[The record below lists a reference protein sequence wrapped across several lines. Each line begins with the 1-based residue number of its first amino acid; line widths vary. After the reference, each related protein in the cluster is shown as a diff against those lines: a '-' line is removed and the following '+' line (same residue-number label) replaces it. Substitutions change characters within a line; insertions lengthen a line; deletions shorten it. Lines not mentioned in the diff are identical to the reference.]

1 MRAALALLVI
11 SCATVPVAPTR
22 SAVPDDVRALR
33 LLASS
38 GSTAS
43 TQPCALRQQV
53 FGPAKGDVREV
64 YRKVA
69 PATVLVRTPTGFG
82 TGAVIDARG
91 YVLTNHHVVA
101 SAENVDFK
109 RRVQVERG
117 KLGPTGAMELDG
129 KPLTGWVLK
138 SDPLMDLAI
147 IKLDAP
153 PADLKALT
161 ISKTDPSPGE
171 PVSAIGNGSI
181 GLLWAIK
188 DGEISSIGKLA
199 THLAQL
205 AGSECR
211 VSAGEDATAAE
222 SCRATLRTVE
232 LERER
237 LEQQVPALVIQTSC
251 TISPGDSGGPLV
263 NRAGQLVGV
272 NAFLRSD
279 SHAPVTTN
287 FHIHVAEVRSFLKEV
302 PTEPVAIVPS
312 PFSSLGAGAW
322 ADADGDGTVDLFVAQ
337 RLDGASVLVELRGQR
352 ASTLEAD
359 LAIVRQGNLLT
370 AWYDVDGDGVLDRV
384 VMGDRSGA
392 GRAWSLRKETQLG
405 AFLGAAKS
413 LDPSTFPDARR
424 TRLEAMLPAIGLALG
439 LGTASSIEDVP
450 ALNSPVL
457 GEPRALDLDRD
468 GVLDA
473 ISGSTL
479 EGTRVVLDPSQAIQ
493 KSALKQAFTKGGP
506 LTVLVRGGQRWVVA
520 SGVEASVIFGLG
532 AGGDFITHAWTL
544 TPTGSGDRRPEYFGR
559 DVGSAVSEIVQGG
572 QTADASRALVAL
584 HTECAE
590 LATRYGAA
598 HPRMLECREKLAR
611 QTLDPVRTRALAQLA
626 ALLGTPVRKVSARLP
641 DFGPELTDAVVERV
655 DVPGLELAV
664 VSRTG
669 SANAL
674 LLSLDPR
681 ALEGSNTQQRE
692 ADARAGHADFA
703 WFERDG
709 FSWTAAD
716 LDRDGIFDVV
726 TAQAGTQTVRW
737 VNGVRQDNVHLVDPS
752 IFPDD
757 RAKAL
762 EKLAPLF
769 FNAGPR

>member
-1 MRAALALLVI
+1 MRAALAVLLG
-11 SCATVPVAPTR
+11 SCATLPVAPAAPVR
-22 SAVPDDVRALR
+22 STLPDDVRALR
-33 LLASS
+33 LLAST
-38 GSTAS
+38 GSSAS
-43 TQPCALRQQV
+43 SQPCSLRQQV

-91 YVLTNHHVVA
+91 YILTNHHVIA
-101 SAENVDFK
+101 SAPSVDFK
-109 RRVQVERG
+109 RQVQVERG
-117 KLGPTGAMELDG
+117 RLGPTGAMELDG
-129 KPLTGWVLK
+129 QPLTGWVLK
-138 SDPLMDLAI
+138 SDPLIDLAI

-161 ISKTDPSPGE
+161 ISKSDPAPGE

-211 VSAGEDATAAE
+211 VSAGEDLTAAE
-222 SCRATLRTVE
+222 TCRATLHSVE

-237 LEQQVPALVIQTSC
+237 LEAQVPALVIQSSC

-312 PFSSLGAGAW
+312 PFSAASSGAW
-322 ADADGDGTVDLFVAQ
+322 ADADGDGLVDLFVTQ
-337 RLDGASVLVELRGQR
+337 RVDGASVLVELRGQR
-352 ASTLEAD
+352 ASVLEAD
-359 LAIVRQGNLLT
+359 LAVVRQGNALT
-370 AWYDVDGDGVLDRV
+370 AWYDVDGDGVLDRLV
-384 VMGDRSGA
+384 LAADRSGA
-392 GRAWSLRKETQLG
+392 GRAWSLVKETQLG
-405 AFLGAAKS
+405 RFLGAARAI
-413 LDPSTFPDARR
+413 DASTFSDGRR
-424 TRLEAMLPAIGLALG
+424 AKLEAMLPAISLALG
-439 LGTASSIEDVP
+439 LGTANSIEDVP
-450 ALNSPVL
+450 SLTSPVL
-457 GEPRALDLDRD
+457 GEPRSLDLDRD
-468 GVLDA
+468 GLFDA
-473 ISGSTL
+473 VSGSTL
-479 EGTRVVLDPSQAIQ
+479 EGTRVVLDPSQSIAKVGSKRTFSQ
-493 KSALKQAFTKGGP
+493 GSA
-506 LTVLVRGGQRWVVA
+506 LTVLVRGASRWVVA
-520 SGVEASVIFGLG
+520 SGVDASVIFGLG

-544 TPTGSGDRRPEYFGR
+544 TPTGKGDRRAEFFGR
-559 DVGSAVSEIVQGG
+559 DVGSAVTGILGDQP
-572 QTADASRALVAL
+572 RA
-584 HTECAE
+584 
-590 LATRYGAA
+590 R
-598 HPRMLECREKLAR
+598 
-611 QTLDPVRTRALAQLA
+611 AQLA
-626 ALLGTPVRKVSARLP
+626 ALLGTPVRRVSARLP
-641 DFGPELTDAVVERV
+641 DFGPDLTDAVVERV

-669 SANAL
+669 SASAL
-674 LLSLDPR
+674 LLSLDAR
-681 ALEGSNTQQRE
+681 ALEGASTRQRE
-692 ADARAGHADFA
+692 DAARAGRADFA

-716 LDRDGIFDVV
+716 VDHDGVFDVV
-726 TAQAGTQTVRW
+726 TAQAQGQTVRW
-737 VNGVRQDNVHLVDPS
+737 VNGVRQDHVRLVDPS
-752 IFPDD
+752 IFPDE

-769 FNAGPR
+769 FNAAPR

>member
-1 MRAALALLVI
+1 
-11 SCATVPVAPTR
+11 
-22 SAVPDDVRALR
+22 
-33 LLASS
+33 
-38 GSTAS
+38 
-43 TQPCALRQQV
+43 
-53 FGPAKGDVREV
+53 
-64 YRKVA
+64 
-69 PATVLVRTPTGFG
+69 
-82 TGAVIDARG
+82 
-91 YVLTNHHVVA
+91 
-101 SAENVDFK
+101 
-109 RRVQVERG
+109 
-117 KLGPTGAMELDG
+117 
-129 KPLTGWVLK
+129 
-138 SDPLMDLAI
+138 
-147 IKLDAP
+147 
-153 PADLKALT
+153 
-161 ISKTDPSPGE
+161 
-171 PVSAIGNGSI
+171 
-181 GLLWAIK
+181 
-188 DGEISSIGKLA
+188 
-199 THLAQL
+199 
-205 AGSECR
+205 
-211 VSAGEDATAAE
+211 
-222 SCRATLRTVE
+222 
-232 LERER
+232 
-237 LEQQVPALVIQTSC
+237 
-251 TISPGDSGGPLV
+251 
-263 NRAGQLVGV
+263 
-272 NAFLRSD
+272 
-279 SHAPVTTN
+279 
-287 FHIHVAEVRSFLKEV
+287 
-302 PTEPVAIVPS
+302 
-312 PFSSLGAGAW
+312 
-322 ADADGDGTVDLFVAQ
+322 
-337 RLDGASVLVELRGQR
+337 
-352 ASTLEAD
+352 
-359 LAIVRQGNLLT
+359 
-370 AWYDVDGDGVLDRV
+370 
-384 VMGDRSGA
+384 
-392 GRAWSLRKETQLG
+392 
-405 AFLGAAKS
+405 
-413 LDPSTFPDARR
+413 
-424 TRLEAMLPAIGLALG
+424 
-439 LGTASSIEDVP
+439 
-450 ALNSPVL
+450 
-457 GEPRALDLDRD
+457 
-468 GVLDA
+468 
-473 ISGSTL
+473 
-479 EGTRVVLDPSQAIQ
+479 
-493 KSALKQAFTKGGP
+493 
-506 LTVLVRGGQRWVVA
+506 
-520 SGVEASVIFGLG
+520 VIFGLG

-692 ADARAGHADFA
+692 ADARAGLA

>member
-1 MRAALALLVI
+1 MRAALAVLLG
-11 SCATVPVAPTR
+11 SCATLPVAPISPARTT
-22 SAVPDDVRALR
+22 VPDDVRALR
-33 LLASS
+33 LLAST

-43 TQPCALRQQV
+43 SQPCSLRQQV
-53 FGPAKGDVREV
+53 FGAAKGDVREV

-69 PATVLVRTPTGFG
+69 PATVLVRTPSGFG

-91 YVLTNHHVVA
+91 YILTNHHVIA
-101 SAENVDFK
+101 SAPSVDFK
-109 RRVQVERG
+109 RQVQVERG
-117 KLGPTGAMELDG
+117 RLGPTGAMELDG
-129 KPLTGWVLK
+129 QPLTGWVLK
-138 SDPLMDLAI
+138 SDPLIDLAI
-147 IKLDAP
+147 IKLDSP

-161 ISKTDPSPGE
+161 ISKSDPAPGE

-211 VSAGEDATAAE
+211 VSAGEDPLAAE
-222 SCRATLRTVE
+222 SCRATLHSVE

-237 LEQQVPALVIQTSC
+237 LEAQVPALVIQTSC

-287 FHIHVAEVRSFLKEV
+287 FHIHVAEVRSFLKDV
-302 PTEPVAIVPS
+302 PTEPLAIVPS
-312 PFSSLGAGAW
+312 PFSAVVSGGAW
-322 ADADGDGTVDLFVAQ
+322 ADADGDGLVDLFVTQ
-337 RLDGASVLVELRGQR
+337 RVDGASVLVELRGQR
-352 ASTLEAD
+352 ASLLEAD
-359 LAIVRQGNLLT
+359 LAVERRGNAVT

-384 VMGDRSGA
+384 VMSADRFGA
-392 GRAWSLRKETQLG
+392 GRAWSLVKETQLG
-405 AFLGAAKS
+405 RFLGAARAI
-413 LDPSTFPDARR
+413 DPSTFGDARR
-424 TRLEAMLPAIGLALG
+424 AKLEAMLPAISLALG
-439 LGTASSIEDVP
+439 LGGASSIEDVP
-450 ALNSPVL
+450 SLTSPVL
-457 GEPRALDLDRD
+457 GEPRSLDLDRD
-468 GVLDA
+468 GLFDA
-473 ISGSTL
+473 VSGSTL
-479 EGTRVVLDPSQAIQ
+479 EGTRVVLDPSQSIA
-493 KSALKQAFTKGGP
+493 KVGSKRTFAAGSSLM
-506 LTVLVRGGQRWVVA
+506 VLVRGAYRWVVV

-544 TPTGSGDRRPEYFGR
+544 TPTGKGDRRTEFFGR
-559 DVGSAVSEIVQGG
+559 DVGSAVTGILGDQP
-572 QTADASRALVAL
+572 RA
-584 HTECAE
+584 
-590 LATRYGAA
+590 R
-598 HPRMLECREKLAR
+598 
-611 QTLDPVRTRALAQLA
+611 AQLA
-626 ALLGTPVRKVSARLP
+626 ALLGTPLRRVSARLP
-641 DFGPELTDAVVERV
+641 DFAPDLTDAVVERV

-674 LLSLDPR
+674 LLSLDAR
-681 ALEGSNTQQRE
+681 TLAGSNAEQRE
-692 ADARAGHADFA
+692 EAARAGKADFA

-716 LDRDGIFDVV
+716 LDRDGVFDVV
-726 TAQAGTQTVRW
+726 TAQAQGQTVRW
-737 VNGVRQDNVHLVDPS
+737 VKGVREDGVRLVDPS
-752 IFPDD
+752 IFPDE

-769 FNAGPR
+769 FNVAPR